1 MKGKKMVLAVI
12 LALIGC
18 LVLIPTCAFADD
30 DQVLSG
36 DNSMAG
42 SSTMD
47 GGNSSDNS
55 DDGDDNDNGAGSGS
69 GDANL
74 NDNGSEAGNGGNDGN
89 VGGSD
94 AGTPGSTEGSSEN
107 GDDSDNGEDE
117 NQSDPGDKEPAEE
130 ESDGSGDVNE
140 EPKEEDGASGGD
152 DAQIGMEPTTLEG
165 EGTSKFPRAR
175 LLYVRETTTLE
186 GEGTSGVS
194 SNEASIGGTWYPTLE
209 EAIAKAN
216 NGDTIKIESDIEGS
230 PSYEIR
236 SGQTIT
242 IDLNGRTITSRTISE
257 LIKNYGNLT
266 INDSVGGGIL
276 KTTSNSYTVKT
287 CADATTTLNGGTY
300 INTDNFAAL
309 GNDGGDMTINS
320 GVKVV
325 GGSNDRAIS
334 SGASSSGSSSVSTTI
349 IDGAEIDGTVNN
361 LHNSNITIKGGKFT
375 GKGSSNNVIWNPDTD
390 RNVTISGGNFTG
402 TIRGNNIAISGG
414 TFSVDP
420 SKYVEDTVVVESN
433 GKYAVGESG
442 YDLAKDGGTVT
453 VVKAPDGEK
462 IDDVPVGVKIV
473 NNSGNTIYINGV
485 EVKIGETYTVPEP
498 KPDPDPKPTPD
509 PDPKPAEDNKTETSA
524 AAAAIASAPLYAK
537 YLVLEGKGQQWT
549 DGDLEFVLNSNAVV
563 KVLIDGVE
571 VEFTVAED
579 GTVTI
584 ASAVIEALEAGTH
597 EIQFIFADG
606 SCMTTFT
613 K

>member
-1 MKGKKMVLAVI
+1 MKGNKLVIAVI
-12 LALIGC
+12 LALIVC
-18 LVLIPTCAFADD
+18 LVLIPTCAFADNDGAGVD
-30 DQVLSG
+30 DLAYTAENPDNAGG
-36 DNSMAG
+36 DNPSGAP
-42 SSTMD
+42 D
-47 GGNSSDNS
+47 GGNGNA
-55 DDGDDNDNGAGSGS
+55 AGSGS
-69 GDANL
+69 DDANL
-74 NDNGSEAGNGGNDGN
+74 NDNGSEDSNGGSNGSI
-89 VGGSD
+89 GGSD
-94 AGTPGSTEGSSEN
+94 AGAPGSTEGSSEN

-194 SNEASIGGTWYPTLE
+194 SGEASIGGTWYPTLE

-216 NGDTIKIESDIEGS
+216 NGDTIKIESSIEGS
-230 PSYEIR
+230 LSYEIR
-236 SGQTIT
+236 SEQIIT
-242 IDLNGRTITSRTISE
+242 IDLNGRTITSRTIRE
-257 LIKNYGNLT
+257 LINNHGNLT
-266 INDSVGGGIL
+266 INDSVGGGTL

-287 CADATTTLNGGTY
+287 CAGATTTLNGGTY
-300 INTDNFAAL
+300 INTDNFPAL
-309 GNDGGDMTINS
+309 RNDGGNMTISS

-325 GGSNDRAIS
+325 GGSNDTAID
-334 SGASSSGSSSVSTTI
+334 SGAISSGSSSVSTTI

-375 GKGSSNNVIWNPDTD
+375 GKGSSNNVIWNPGTD

-402 TIRGNNIAISGG
+402 TIKGNNIAISGG

-420 SKYVEDTVVVESN
+420 SKYVKDTVVVESN

-442 YDLAKDGGTVT
+442 YGFAKDAHEKGEDIK
-453 VVKAPDGEK
+453 VVKAPDGAK

-498 KPDPDPKPTPD
+498 KP
-509 PDPKPAEDNKTETSA
+509 AEESKTA
-524 AAAAIASAPLYAK
+524 ASAPLYAK
-537 YLVLEGKGQQWT
+537 YFVIEGKGQQWT